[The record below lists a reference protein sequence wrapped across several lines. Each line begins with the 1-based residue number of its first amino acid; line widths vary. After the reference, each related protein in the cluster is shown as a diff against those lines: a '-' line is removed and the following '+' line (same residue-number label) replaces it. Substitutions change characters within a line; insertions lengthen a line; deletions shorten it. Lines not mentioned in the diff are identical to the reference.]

1 MQTRLIFF
9 SKQDN
14 VICITSV
21 FLIKIFFSVCFHL
34 WCLFPTLFV
43 FYRQGKCKDM
53 WFPWDTI
60 TSPLSLGGEAGV
72 LKRGAAHLGV
82 GGWGIHVDGRDI
94 FPNSS
99 GGKGGKAG
107 LPFLPSLGHPASS
120 SRVSCSGKVRKSSR
134 LLPKETVA
142 FFRSSAVSRETW
154 ERSSFGS
161 LVTVPSR
168 GGLSPSSHAT
178 NGKDDEKRFL
188 FIENTHTPKYLL

>member
-1 MQTRLIFF
+1 MFPPWVSISFF
-9 SKQDN
+9 
-14 VICITSV
+14 TFRESV
-21 FLIKIFFSVCFHL
+21 KTCGFHEIQL
-34 WCLFPTLFV
+34 PRRWASEDRPEFWRGGPHTL
-43 FYRQGKCKDM
+43 G
-53 WFPWDTI
+53 W
-60 TSPLSLGGEAGV
+60 
-72 LKRGAAHLGV
+72 GV
-82 GGWGIHVDGRDI
+82 GDPCGRRHI

-120 SRVSCSGKVRKSSR
+120 SRVSCSGKVRKSSG

-188 FIENTHTPKYLL
+188 FIENTHPPKYLL